1 MRQSVKL
8 LMADYVI
15 DASAILAIVRNEP
28 GAEVA
33 RVRIARSV
41 VSTVNMAEVGTKLID
56 WGMSSATLRRVI
68 VNLGVEVRPFDASQA
83 VATAALRTA
92 TRSFGLSLGDRAC
105 LALAQST
112 GLPVMTAD
120 KAWRAVGLDVE
131 IEVIR

>member
-1 MRQSVKL
+1 
-8 LMADYVI
+8 MAYYVI

-41 VSTVNMAEVGTKLID
+41 VSTVNMAEVGTKLVD
-56 WGMSSATLRRVI
+56 WGMSSAALRRVI
-68 VNLGVEVRPFDASQA
+68 VNLGVEVRSFDASQA
-83 VATAALRTA
+83 VATAELRTA

-112 GLPVMTAD
+112 GLPVLTAD
-120 KAWRAVGLDVE
+120 KAWRAVSLDVE
-131 IEVIR
+131 IEVIRA